1 MWSFFL
7 EFDSIF
13 RMKMQPMD
21 PPARIVVDVILL
33 VKEQRG
39 NGNKRTEKKKKGE
52 QKKRKIKR
60 KFKQNGVA
68 LSPVGRGT
76 KATNEKKQNKKKT
89 MHIYGKN
96 PMRKYK
102 ERDKK
107 KWIHE

>member
-1 MWSFFL
+1 MAIREL
-7 EFDSIF
+7 
-13 RMKMQPMD
+13 
-21 PPARIVVDVILL
+21 
-33 VKEQRG
+33 
-39 NGNKRTEKKKKGE
+39 KRKKKENK
-52 QKKRKIKR
+52 KKRKIKR

-107 KWIHE
+107 K